1 MSHHEDVINSTKK
14 QDYLQTTYSDN
25 WSQCAH
31 AVGFETN

>member
-1 MSHHEDVINSTKK
+1 MK

-31 AVGFETN
+31 ALVFETN